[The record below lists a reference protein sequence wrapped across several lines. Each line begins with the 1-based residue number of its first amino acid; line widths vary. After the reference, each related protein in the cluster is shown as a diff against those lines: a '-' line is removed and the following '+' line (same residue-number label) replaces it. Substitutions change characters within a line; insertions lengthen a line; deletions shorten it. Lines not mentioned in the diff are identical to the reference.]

1 MHSLHSTRS
10 YLTPNQTANERTIID
25 DVCAAAA
32 PHAHDY
38 RRTEINA
45 IERGLSRADL
55 DGEFATPQTQLI
67 RHRGP
72 ASAAHRAHPCV
83 LMVHLSINSWAP
95 RDGRPSFIG
104 KVRWTA
110 TNNLPAS
117 PSFTSAF
124 QYLNTFNLG
133 VPASAFR
140 DRRRRSPSPRRAG
153 TLSITFSAQGISVSD
168 GTRSL
173 SARGSPAV
181 DGAHHSILINYINA
195 MRDGYFDAI
204 YGGNVGGT
212 NNTNSVYS

>member
-1 MHSLHSTRS
+1 MRKLERKE
-10 YLTPNQTANERTIID
+10 LTLDRTGGERTIID
-25 DVCAAAA
+25 DMCEAAA
-32 PHAHDY
+32 PHASDY
-38 RRTEINA
+38 RHTEIKS

-55 DGEFATPQTQLI
+55 DGEFTKPQTRVI

-72 ASAAHRAHPCV
+72 TPSESRARPCF

-117 PSFTSAF
+117 PSFSSAF
-124 QYLNTFNLG
+124 QYLNNFRLEVPSSTFR
-133 VPASAFR
+133 S
-140 DRRRRSPSPRRAG
+140 RRQRSPSPHRSG
-153 TLSITFSAQGISVSD
+153 TFNITFSAQGISVFD

-173 SARGSPAV
+173 AV
-181 DGAHHSILINYINA
+181 DGAHHSILINYINT

-212 NNTNSVYS
+212 NNTNSIYS